1 MTKYDPEEEKRMA
14 QATEFFHKHPHSKKS
29 KVAMQFRVLL
39 RLWKARLSG
48 RLPQNTKGGQN
59 KVLSDNQEEAL
70 KQFIDF
76 LIYLGH
82 RADMLAIRVAA
93 NKIIA
98 ENGSTFQVTRL

>member
-1 MTKYDPEEEKRMA
+1 MTKYDPEEEKRIA

-29 KVAMQFRVLL
+29 KVAMQFRVPL

-59 KVLSDNQEEAL
+59 KVLSDDQEEAL

-82 RADMLAIRVAA
+82 RADMSAIR
-93 NKIIA
+93 
-98 ENGSTFQVTRL
+98 G